1 MSRQFR
7 NIVPSLFFA
16 AALTGSGVAFA
27 SQNEGDIVATAASND
42 QFSTLVAAVSAGG
55 LVPTLSGE
63 GPFTVFAPTNEAF
76 GKLPQGTVENLLKPE
91 NRSQLIEIL
100 KYHVV
105 PGRLAASSV
114 VGAPGAV
121 TVGGQMVQFAT
132 SKKDG
137 VKVDN
142 AGILSTDIMCSNG
155 VIHVI
160 DTVLIPSTDNIVVTA
175 KKAKT
180 FKTLLAAATAA
191 GLAETLSKDGPY
203 TVFAP
208 SDEAFAKL
216 PDGTVEMLLLPE
228 NKAKL
233 AQVLKNHVVKG
244 RVYSPMAV
252 SAGGA
257 ETLAGTRVPI
267 KVANGKAMVGQSGIV
282 ATDIDASNGVI
293 HVIDTV
299 LLPSS

>member
-1 MSRQFR
+1 M
-7 NIVPSLFFA
+7 
-16 AALTGSGVAFA
+16 
-27 SQNEGDIVATAASND
+27 
-42 QFSTLVAAVSAGG
+42 
-55 LVPTLSGE
+55 PTLSGE